1 MSISIIIPFFKARIF
16 LKNASKLSISLL
28 NLKNVEII
36 FIDDCSN
43 SEDVNYLKKIVKDEK
58 NIHILSTSS
67 NSGPG
72 IARNLGINKAKNKWI
87 MFLDIDDS
95 LLISNFTKFIKFVE
109 KNSSDNLIY
118 FKHSL
123 SSNKKKISNN
133 NYKPKL
139 IKLDYENRIK
149 NFIRLEMDGCVIF
162 TLFKRSFLNKYKIR
176 FKKGYNEDIFFLY
189 LCYFF
194 NKEKIKIFNYL
205 LYLKNYSSNSI
216 TNTFTIKHIN
226 GYFAAWKDIYK
237 HSKSTLIKNKI
248 IMKDDVQ
255 YGLRGAMAFM
265 IKRLIRS
272 NLSIYKKSIN
282 FNMILKL
289 FLSIINKNFEIKTKY
304 DKIVYD
310 CIHYKNYKLINKKFH
325 GL

>member
-123 SSNKKKISNN
+123 SSNKKKISN
-133 NYKPKL
+133 K
-139 IKLDYENRIK
+139 
-149 NFIRLEMDGCVIF
+149 
-162 TLFKRSFLNKYKIR
+162 
-176 FKKGYNEDIFFLY
+176 
-189 LCYFF
+189 
-194 NKEKIKIFNYL
+194 
-205 LYLKNYSSNSI
+205 
-216 TNTFTIKHIN
+216 TF
-226 GYFAAWKDIYK
+226 
-237 HSKSTLIKNKI
+237 
-248 IMKDDVQ
+248 
-255 YGLRGAMAFM
+255 
-265 IKRLIRS
+265 
-272 NLSIYKKSIN
+272 
-282 FNMILKL
+282 
-289 FLSIINKNFEIKTKY
+289 
-304 DKIVYD
+304 
-310 CIHYKNYKLINKKFH
+310 
-325 GL
+325 